1 MVGDL
6 FSKNLQPRMSHCHAK
21 FASNYAK
28 IGDTIHLIASQQK
41 TNDVCFVKLFR
52 RLIDKEA
59 VLKVDKRWVV

>member
-41 TNDVCFVKLFR
+41 TTDVAHFALLSYF
-52 RLIDKEA
+52 A
-59 VLKVDKRWVV
+59 A